1 VAARLHGPSAD
12 TPRHPT
18 AARPPGRPALT
29 CRRAPVDDAD
39 SPPATA
45 ITAQSLILY
54 PRSLLQCCP
63 FPFLFDSCM
72 LACCPFLLARD
83 DVLRLHANL
92 RSFYLLLLQAYTIL
106 YAWRFQISRSAH
118 TPPAGSR
125 GGTGTVLGTA
135 APSASRLLMMS
146 ASRAT
151 DACRGRFFTVPFGTF
166 ARPAKFLSR

>member
-1 VAARLHGPSAD
+1 MQTR
-12 TPRHPT
+12 
-18 AARPPGRPALT
+18 T
-29 CRRAPVDDAD
+29 CRRRRLAAGHGDHGAIFNSLSAIPAP
-39 SPPATA
+39 
-45 ITAQSLILY
+45 
-54 PRSLLQCCP
+54 CCP

-118 TPPAGSR
+118 APPAGSR

-135 APSASRLLMMS
+135 APSASLKRLES
-146 ASRAT
+146 N
-151 DACRGRFFTVPFGTF
+151 GRMQGPFLYGVIWNLRTPGQISVSLIMFSFCFVPF
-166 ARPAKFLSR
+166 R